1 MHGEERTN
9 WKFYNEYGNHILH
22 SGTCSKVNRSFLDE
36 WKLFI
41 AATGLQESLRYKT
54 QTFAPISSYLCFNLS
69 TFCLLFGKINNTI
82 LLYFLSWIC
91 NVIFWRCQP
100 RQVMGKSCLSDD
112 GLERVKKTSTAGRN
126 NFFYFPLKAKLTALI
141 AELPAFVSL
150 CIPKQTLLHYSWSEH
165 EVLTKCVTLLR
176 YYHWL
181 NFIWLFL
188 LVETSNLLHTL
199 IG

>member
-9 WKFYNEYGNHILH
+9 WKFCNEYGNHILH

-54 QTFAPISSYLCFNLS
+54 QTFAPISSYLCFNIS
-69 TFCLLFGKINNTI
+69 TFCLLFGKINYTI

-126 NFFYFPLKAKLTALI
+126 NFFLFSFKSKTDRTYCRI
-141 AELPAFVSL
+141 ASL
-150 CIPKQTLLHYSWSEH
+150 CVTVYSQTDSTTLLMIKAWSANKVCDAFT
-165 EVLTKCVTLLR
+165 VLP
-176 YYHWL
+176 
-181 NFIWLFL
+181 
-188 LVETSNLLHTL
+188 L
-199 IG
+199 IELYLIVFTCWNE